1 MRAAVLINGECREL
15 PIAIKSW
22 KFLDEIDCD
31 VYVSTWDKSIQ
42 KNPTLGINI
51 EEDIT
56 KVYNR
61 KYPPCSNINFTQR
74 RL

>member
-51 EEDIT
+51 EEDI
-56 KVYNR
+56 
-61 KYPPCSNINFTQR
+61 F
-74 RL
+74 